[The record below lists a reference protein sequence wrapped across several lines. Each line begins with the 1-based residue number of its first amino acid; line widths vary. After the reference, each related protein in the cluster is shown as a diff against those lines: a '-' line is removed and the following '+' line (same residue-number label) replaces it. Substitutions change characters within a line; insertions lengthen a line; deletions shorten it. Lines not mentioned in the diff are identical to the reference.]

1 MEKILET
8 PRLTIR
14 ALEIDDAVALQRV
27 FEAAGDYFVSITGR
41 PKPDADAAQ
50 REIRSS
56 TTSPGRRIALLC
68 RNGDAEAVGA
78 IGWWEGNPEPDTA
91 LLGMLL
97 VVPDRRGQGL
107 AREALAAVEGAL
119 AASGIGRLRTG
130 VGAGDT
136 EKHDLLRAL
145 GFSPLDERTHISLD
159 RGRMMISLFE
169 KELSPSGARPLVLTT
184 LALPPAARAL
194 LEEVAEVAG
203 PEGWEERLAEAEG
216 MLTLLGVR
224 VDEALLARAPRLRV
238 TANTGVGYDNVDVAA
253 CRERGVVVT
262 NTPDAVTAATADLT
276 LALLLATVRRL
287 PQAEKS
293 LRAGE
298 FHGWGMWDYLGGDV
312 TGATLG
318 IFGMGRIGQA
328 VAARARPF
336 GMRVQYASR
345 TPLPPEREAELGV
358 TRVDWET
365 LLTTSDILSLHAPL
379 TPDTRHLVDA
389 AALGRMKPG
398 SYLIN
403 TARGALVDEA
413 ALVEALRAGPLAG
426 AGLDVFEREP
436 ALAPGL
442 LDLPNVVLLPH
453 IGSATPQTRET
464 MVVLAARNVRAVLT
478 GEPPLTPVTR

>member
-8 PRLTIR
+8 PRLTMR
-14 ALEIDDAVALQRV
+14 TLVLDDAAALQRV
-27 FEAAGDYFVSITGR
+27 FEAAGDYFLSITGR
-41 PKPDADAAQ
+41 PKPDGDAAE
-50 REIRSS
+50 REISS
-56 TTSPGRRIALLC
+56 SASSPGREIALLC
-68 RNGDAEAVGA
+68 RRGDAEAVGA
-78 IGWWEGNPEPDTA
+78 IGWWEGNPDPETA

-97 VVPDRRGQGL
+97 ITPDRRGQGL

-119 AASGIGRLRTG
+119 AASGIRRLRTG

-136 EKHDLLRAL
+136 AKHDLLRAL
-145 GFSPLDERTHISLD
+145 GFAPLDERTHISLD
-159 RGRMMISLFE
+159 RGRVMISLFE
-169 KELSPSGARPLVLTT
+169 KELTSSAPRPLVLTT
-184 LALPPAARAL
+184 LTLPPAARAL

-203 PEGWEERLAEAEG
+203 PEGWEDRLAEAEG

-224 VDEALLARAPRLRV
+224 IDEALLARAPRLRV

-253 CRERGVVVT
+253 CRGRGVIVT

-276 LALLLATVRRL
+276 LALLLAAVRRL

-318 IFGMGRIGQA
+318 IFGTGRIGQA
-328 VAARARPF
+328 VAERARPF
-336 GMRVQYASR
+336 GMRVQYTSR

-358 TRVDWET
+358 TRVEWET

-379 TPDTRHLVDA
+379 TSDTRHLVDA
-389 AALGRMKPG
+389 AALGRMKQG

-453 IGSATPQTRET
+453 IGSATPRTRET

-478 GEPPLTPVTR
+478 GEPPLTPVVR